1 MEAMERQFNAFKD
14 KMESDMRQAT
24 DQKESIQQLQGRGGL
39 WCRLY
44 TSMAANVMQ
53 LLSLRRSAL
62 ESSPPTGIWRVI
74 SRMLRAP

>member
-39 WCRLY
+39 WRW
-44 TSMAANVMQ
+44 
-53 LLSLRRSAL
+53 
-62 ESSPPTGIWRVI
+62 SPYMRVTNG
-74 SRMLRAP
+74 L

>member
-39 WCRLY
+39 WRQLS
-44 TSMAANVMQ
+44 TSMATDALQ
-53 LLSLRRSAL
+53 LLSLRRFEL
-62 ESSPPTGIWRVI
+62 ESSLPTGIWRVI